1 MRERLCDQLPGNV
14 LQADLLIPQRER
26 VAKIP
31 ADGTQNE
38 LGFGLSPLED
48 RRLGRHSGLFRLPAP
63 VTSDLATQPG
73 MVLSRRL
80 VAPSDLAHADIE
92 LLVARKKLE

>member
-48 RRLGRHSGLFRLPAP
+48 RRLGRHSDLFRLPAP
-63 VTSDLATQPG
+63 VNFRSCNTLENKRRHGEVPTALAVG
-73 MVLSRRL
+73 
-80 VAPSDLAHADIE
+80 A
-92 LLVARKKLE
+92 